1 MLIKMLIHLLL
12 ISKMPI
18 NKLECLE
25 VTQIWIDQT
34 IWLWFLRL
42 YKGRCPKKL
51 GKKLRHLPLYINIIV
66 KSFGWNSQF
75 LRCFLNNIRKTL
87 KGTRASTSL
96 SDKCLQ
102 CFHFLDAFSYE
113 GRIWLNH
120 TKIIPVMRF
129 GRLHGR
135 YGSYALGSG
144 INWNLMENRKK
155 EKITL
160 MSMCIKNENEFDDK
174 TCQNLA
180 KLSCKFLLTAKYCSL
195 GRLQEIK

>member
-18 NKLECLE
+18 NKLEYLE

-75 LRCFLNNIRKTL
+75 LRCFLNNIWKTL
-87 KGTRASTSL
+87 KGRRASSSL
-96 SDKCLQ
+96 SDKCLK

-135 YGSYALGSG
+135 FGPYALGSG
-144 INWNLMENRKK
+144 INWNLMENRK
-155 EKITL
+155 EEIITL
-160 MSMCIKNENEFDDK
+160 NVI
-174 TCQNLA
+174 
-180 KLSCKFLLTAKYCSL
+180 FLISVC
-195 GRLQEIK
+195 